1 MADDSIEII
10 EPFDYHPCNSP
21 RGMLYYDLNVLTSEQ
36 QTELNKFK
44 RDVVREDERY
54 LAKHPEVRALVAL
67 ITRQV
72 LKYRPRTDLPQFIGS
87 FFSRP
92 KLDIEDEIQ
101 RYIEER

>member
-44 RDVVREDERY
+44 RKVVREDEKY
-54 LAKHPEVRALVAL
+54 LAKHPEVSRVLMSFLQLVC
-67 ITRQV
+67 
-72 LKYRPRTDLPQFIGS
+72 KKF
-87 FFSRP
+87 
-92 KLDIEDEIQ
+92 
-101 RYIEER
+101 